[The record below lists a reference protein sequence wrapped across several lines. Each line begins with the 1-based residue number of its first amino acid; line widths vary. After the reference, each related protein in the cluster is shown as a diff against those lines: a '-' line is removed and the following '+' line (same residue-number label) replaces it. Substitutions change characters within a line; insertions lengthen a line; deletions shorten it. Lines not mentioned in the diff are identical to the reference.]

1 MSQTIQRLFDTKKIP
16 QDALAVLEN
25 FDKIIQ
31 DIIPANSKQES
42 ALPKQIR
49 DLSHQMTDERERRRK
64 GYMNEKNALVA
75 YARYFMWWN
84 LVRLTRL
91 FSNLDFSF
99 LRDGDI
105 CLDIG
110 SGPLTVICALWL
122 SQPALR
128 KKNLVWHAMDISR
141 QALNLG
147 EEIFLSIAAK
157 TAKAKSSKEN
167 ENANA
172 EGNANENADVIPW
185 KIIRVKDSLGAS
197 IRQKAAFLT
206 CANVFNEI
214 LQSESAPPDAL
225 AKKYSKSLFPYL
237 QENAS
242 VLLIEPGVPN
252 SARFISLMRDAFLR
266 NGFFAAAPC
275 PHQGRCPMDGRR
287 AGKSGASGK
296 WCNFAFETAGAPKR
310 LLSLS
315 EKSGLPKERAVL
327 SFVFV
332 QKNASAK
339 KLSEKPEQSESIR
352 IVSDT
357 IHLAQKGARGHYAC
371 ARQGFLLAI
380 CPPGKKVESGDL
392 IFGAKEKNERDEKT
406 NALIFEI

>member
-1 MSQTIQRLFDTKKIP
+1 MSQTIQRLFDTKNIP
-16 QDALAVLEN
+16 QDALWTLEN
-25 FDKIIQ
+25 FDKVIQ

-64 GYMNEKNALVA
+64 GYMNEKTALVA

-122 SQPALR
+122 SQPELR

-157 TAKAKSSKEN
+157 S
-167 ENANA
+167 ANGKTRG
-172 EGNANENADVIPW
+172 ESANEEIIPW
-185 KIIRVKDSLGAS
+185 KIVRVKDSLGSA
-197 IRQKAAFLT
+197 IRQKAAFVS

-214 LQSESAPPDAL
+214 LQNESAPPDSL
-225 AKKYSKSLFPYL
+225 AKKYSNALFPYL

-242 VLLIEPGVPN
+242 VLLIEPGVPA
-252 SARFISLMRDAFLR
+252 SARFVSLMRDAFLR
-266 NGFFAAAPC
+266 NGFFASAPC

-296 WCNFAFETAGAPKR
+296 WCNFAFETADAPKR

-315 EKSGLPKERAVL
+315 EKSRLPKERAVL
-327 SFVFV
+327 SFVLM
-332 QKNASAK
+332 QRGADAPKATEN
-339 KLSEKPEQSESIR
+339 QESIR

-357 IHLAQKGARGHYAC
+357 IHLAQKGMRGHYAC
-371 ARQGFLLAI
+371 ARKGFSLAL
-380 CPPGKKVESGDL
+380 CTRDFKVKSGDL
-392 IFGAKEKNERDEKT
+392 ICDAKEKSERDEKT

>member
-64 GYMNEKNALVA
+64 GYMNEKSALVA

-105 CLDIG
+105 CIDIG
-110 SGPLTVICALWL
+110 SGPLTVVCALWL

-128 KKNLVWHAMDISR
+128 KKNLVWHTMDISR

-147 EEIFLSIAAK
+147 EEIFLSIAAR
-157 TAKAKSSKEN
+157 TAKAKSSEESEN
-167 ENANA
+167 
-172 EGNANENADVIPW
+172 GNTDVLPW

-197 IRQKAAFLT
+197 IRQKAALLT

-225 AKKYSKSLFPYL
+225 AKKYSKALFPYL

-287 AGKSGASGK
+287 AGKSGASRK
-296 WCNFAFETAGAPKR
+296 WCNFAFETADAPKR

-332 QKNASAK
+332 QKNENAK
-339 KLSEKPEQSESIR
+339 KLSEQSESIR

-371 ARQGFLLAI
+371 ARQGFSLAV
-380 CPPGKKVESGDL
+380 CSPGKKVESGDL

>member
-1 MSQTIQRLFDTKKIP
+1 MSKTIQRLFDTKHIP
-16 QDALAVLEN
+16 QDALGVLEN
-25 FDKIIQ
+25 FDKILH
-31 DIIPANSKQES
+31 DILPAHSRQES

-49 DLSHQMTDERERRRK
+49 DLSHLMTDERERRRK
-64 GYMNEKNALVA
+64 GYMNEKTALVA

-91 FSNLDFSF
+91 FSNMDFSF

-110 SGPLTVICALWL
+110 SGPLTVVCALWL
-122 SQPALR
+122 SQPELR
-128 KKNLVWHAMDISR
+128 TKHLVWHTMDLSR

-157 TAKAKSSKEN
+157 TMKANVSDENDDGSKS
-167 ENANA
+167 
-172 EGNANENADVIPW
+172 GCTDTLPW
-185 KIIRVKDSLGAS
+185 KIIRIKDSLGAN

-214 LQSESAPPDAL
+214 LQGESAPPDAL
-225 AKKYSKSLFPYL
+225 AKKYAKALFPYL
-237 QENAS
+237 QEQAS
-242 VLLIEPGVPN
+242 VLLIEPGVPS
-252 SARFISLMRDAFLR
+252 SAHFISLMRDAFLR

-275 PHQGRCPMDGRR
+275 PHQGKCPMDGRR

-296 WCNFAFETAGAPKR
+296 WCNFAFETADAPKR

-315 EKSGLPKERAVL
+315 EKAGLPKERAVL
-327 SFVFV
+327 SFVLMS
-332 QKNASAK
+332 KGANAAHVP
-339 KLSEKPEQSESIR
+339 EKGETIR
-352 IVSDT
+352 IVSDV
-357 IHLAQKGARGHYAC
+357 INLAQKSARGHYAC
-371 ARQGFLLAI
+371 ARHGFSLAI
-380 CPPGKKVESGDL
+380 CPHGSKVKSGDL
-392 IFGAKEKNERDEKT
+392 ICEAKEKNERDEKT

>member
-1 MSQTIQRLFDTKKIP
+1 MSKTIQKLFDTKNIP
-16 QDALAVLEN
+16 QDALALLEN

-49 DLSHQMTDERERRRK
+49 DLSHQMTDERERRRL
-64 GYMNEKNALVA
+64 GYMNEKTALVA

-157 TAKAKSSKEN
+157 TV
-167 ENANA
+167 NANSAAESAENA
-172 EGNANENADVIPW
+172 EGAAEILPW

-197 IRQKAAFLT
+197 IRQKAALLT

-214 LQSESAPPDAL
+214 LQGESAPPDSL

-242 VLLIEPGVPN
+242 VLLIEPGVPA

-275 PHQGRCPMDGRR
+275 PHQGTCPMDGRK

-296 WCNFAFETAGAPKR
+296 WCNFAFETSGAPKR

-327 SFVFV
+327 SFVLMR
-332 QKNASAK
+332 KNANAAK
-339 KLSEKPEQSESIR
+339 SSEKDESIR

-371 ARQGFLLAI
+371 ARQGFSLAI
-380 CPPGKKVESGDL
+380 CPPGAKVESGDL
-392 IFGAKEKNERDEKT
+392 ICGAKQKSEHDEKT
-406 NALIFEI
+406 NALVFGI

>member
-64 GYMNEKNALVA
+64 GYMNEKSALVA

-105 CLDIG
+105 CIDIG
-110 SGPLTVICALWL
+110 SGPLTVVCALWL

-128 KKNLVWHAMDISR
+128 KKNLVWHTMDISR

-147 EEIFLSIAAK
+147 EEIFLSIAAR
-157 TAKAKSSKEN
+157 TAKAKSSEESEN
-167 ENANA
+167 
-172 EGNANENADVIPW
+172 GNADILPW

-197 IRQKAAFLT
+197 IRQKAALLT

-225 AKKYSKSLFPYL
+225 AKKYSKALFLYL

-296 WCNFAFETAGAPKR
+296 WCNFAFETADAPKR

-332 QKNASAK
+332 QKNENAK
-339 KLSEKPEQSESIR
+339 KISEQSESIR

-371 ARQGFLLAI
+371 ARQGFSLAV
-380 CPPGKKVESGDL
+380 CSPGKKVESGDL

>member
-64 GYMNEKNALVA
+64 GYMNEKSALVA

-105 CLDIG
+105 CIDIG
-110 SGPLTVICALWL
+110 SGPLTVVCALWL

-128 KKNLVWHAMDISR
+128 KKNLVWHTMDISR

-147 EEIFLSIAAK
+147 EEIFLSIAAR
-157 TAKAKSSKEN
+157 TAKAKSSEESEN
-167 ENANA
+167 
-172 EGNANENADVIPW
+172 GNADVLPW

-197 IRQKAAFLT
+197 IRQKAALLT

-225 AKKYSKSLFPYL
+225 AKKYSKTLFPYL

-296 WCNFAFETAGAPKR
+296 WCNFAFETADAPKR

-332 QKNASAK
+332 QKNENAK
-339 KLSEKPEQSESIR
+339 KISEQSESIR

-371 ARQGFLLAI
+371 ARQGFSLAV
-380 CPPGKKVESGDL
+380 CSPGKKVESGDL

>member
-1 MSQTIQRLFDTKKIP
+1 MSQTIQKLFDTKNIP
-16 QDALAVLEN
+16 RDALELLEN

-31 DIIPANSKQES
+31 DIIPASSKQ
-42 ALPKQIR
+42 ANILPKQIR
-49 DLSHQMTDERERRRK
+49 DLSHQMTDERERRRL
-64 GYMNEKNALVA
+64 GYMNEKSALVA
-75 YARYFMWWN
+75 YVRYFMWWN
-84 LVRLTRL
+84 LVRLSRL
-91 FSNLDFSF
+91 FSNMDFSF

-128 KKNLVWHAMDISR
+128 KKNLTWYAMDISQ

-157 TAKAKSSKEN
+157 TTKANSDEKNKSNSMS
-167 ENANA
+167 
-172 EGNANENADVIPW
+172 IW
-185 KIIRVKDSLGAS
+185 KIIRVKDSLGAN
-197 IRQKAAFLT
+197 IRQKTAFLT
-206 CANVFNEI
+206 CANIFNEI
-214 LQSESAPPDAL
+214 LQGESAPPESL

-242 VLLIEPGVPN
+242 VMLIEPGVPS

-266 NGFFAAAPC
+266 NGFFITAPC
-275 PHQGRCPMDGRR
+275 PHQGTCPMDGR
-287 AGKSGASGK
+287 KSVKNGASGK
-296 WCNFAFETAGAPKR
+296 WCNFAFETQGAPKR

-327 SFVFV
+327 SFVLA
-332 QKNASAK
+332 QKNSNAK
-339 KLSEKPEQSESIR
+339 KLFEKDGCLR

-357 IHLAQKGARGHYAC
+357 IWLPQKRRGHYAC
-371 ARQGFLLAI
+371 ACQGFSLAI
-380 CPPGKKVESGDL
+380 CTSSTKTESGDL
-392 IFGAKEKNERDEKT
+392 ISGAKKKDERDAKT
-406 NALIFEI
+406 NALVFEI

>member
-64 GYMNEKNALVA
+64 GYMNEKSALVA

-105 CLDIG
+105 CIDIG
-110 SGPLTVICALWL
+110 SGPLTVVCALWL

-128 KKNLVWHAMDISR
+128 KKNLVWHTMDISR

-147 EEIFLSIAAK
+147 EEIFLSIAAR
-157 TAKAKSSKEN
+157 TAKAKSSEESEN
-167 ENANA
+167 
-172 EGNANENADVIPW
+172 GNADVLPW

-197 IRQKAAFLT
+197 IRQKAALLT

-225 AKKYSKSLFPYL
+225 AKKYSKALFPYL

-296 WCNFAFETAGAPKR
+296 WCNFAFETADAPKR

-332 QKNASAK
+332 QKNENAK
-339 KLSEKPEQSESIR
+339 KISEQNESIR

-371 ARQGFLLAI
+371 ARQGFSLAI
-380 CPPGKKVESGDL
+380 CSPGKKVESGDL

>member
-64 GYMNEKNALVA
+64 GYMNEKSALVA

-105 CLDIG
+105 CIDIG
-110 SGPLTVICALWL
+110 SGPLTVVCALWL

-128 KKNLVWHAMDISR
+128 KKNLVWHTMDISR

-147 EEIFLSIAAK
+147 EEIFLSIAAR
-157 TAKAKSSKEN
+157 TAKAKSSEESEN
-167 ENANA
+167 
-172 EGNANENADVIPW
+172 GNADVLPW

-197 IRQKAAFLT
+197 IRQKAALLT

-225 AKKYSKSLFPYL
+225 AKKYSKALFPYL

-296 WCNFAFETAGAPKR
+296 WCNFAFETADAPKR

-332 QKNASAK
+332 QKNENAK
-339 KLSEKPEQSESIR
+339 KIPEQNESIR

-371 ARQGFLLAI
+371 VRQGFSLAV
-380 CPPGKKVESGDL
+380 CSPGKKVESGDL

>member
-64 GYMNEKNALVA
+64 GYMNEKSALVA

-105 CLDIG
+105 CIDIG
-110 SGPLTVICALWL
+110 SGPLTVVCALWL

-128 KKNLVWHAMDISR
+128 KKNLVWHTMDISR

-147 EEIFLSIAAK
+147 EEIFLSIAAR
-157 TAKAKSSKEN
+157 TAKAKSSEESEN
-167 ENANA
+167 
-172 EGNANENADVIPW
+172 GNADVLQW

-197 IRQKAAFLT
+197 IRQKAALLT

-225 AKKYSKSLFPYL
+225 AKKYSKALFPYL

-296 WCNFAFETAGAPKR
+296 WCNFAFETADAPKR

-332 QKNASAK
+332 QKNENAK
-339 KLSEKPEQSESIR
+339 KLSEQSESIR

-371 ARQGFLLAI
+371 ARQGFSLAV
-380 CPPGKKVESGDL
+380 CSPGKKVESGDL

>member
-64 GYMNEKNALVA
+64 GYMNEKSALVA

-105 CLDIG
+105 CIDIG
-110 SGPLTVICALWL
+110 SGPLTVVCALWL

-128 KKNLVWHAMDISR
+128 KKNLVWHTMDISR

-147 EEIFLSIAAK
+147 EELFLSIAAR
-157 TAKAKSSKEN
+157 TAKAKSSEESEN
-167 ENANA
+167 
-172 EGNANENADVIPW
+172 GNADVLPW

-197 IRQKAAFLT
+197 IRQKAALLT

-225 AKKYSKSLFPYL
+225 AKKYSKALFPYL

-332 QKNASAK
+332 QKNENAK
-339 KLSEKPEQSESIR
+339 KLSEQNESIR

-371 ARQGFLLAI
+371 ARQGFSLAV
-380 CPPGKKVESGDL
+380 CSPGKKVESGDL

>member
-1 MSQTIQRLFDTKKIP
+1 MSQTIQKLFDTKNIP
-16 QDALAVLEN
+16 QDALKLLEN
-25 FDKIIQ
+25 FDRIVQ
-31 DIIPANSKQES
+31 DILPANSRQES

-49 DLSHQMTDERERRRK
+49 DLSHQMTDERERRRL
-64 GYMNEKNALVA
+64 GYMNEKSALVA

-99 LRDGDI
+99 LRGGDVCI
-105 CLDIG
+105 DIG

-122 SQPALR
+122 SQPSLR
-128 KKNLVWHAMDISR
+128 EKNLTWYAMDISQ

-157 TAKAKSSKEN
+157 TAGENPADESEN
-167 ENANA
+167 ENSAT
-172 EGNANENADVIPW
+172 EILPW
-185 KIIRVKDSLGAS
+185 KIIRVKDSLGAN

-214 LQSESAPPDAL
+214 LQGESAPPDSL

-242 VLLIEPGVPN
+242 VLLIEPGVPS

-266 NGFFAAAPC
+266 KGFLISAPC
-275 PHQGRCPMDGRR
+275 PHQGTCPMDGRR
-287 AGKSGASGK
+287 SAKNGASGK
-296 WCNFAFETAGAPKR
+296 WCNFAFETQGAPKR

-315 EKSGLPKERAVL
+315 EKAGLPKERAVL
-327 SFVFV
+327 SFVLAR
-332 QKNASAK
+332 KNENEK
-339 KLSEKPEQSESIR
+339 KLPEKDECIR

-357 IHLAQKGARGHYAC
+357 IWLPQKRRGHYAC
-371 ARQGFLLAI
+371 ARQGFSLAI
-380 CPPGKKVESGDL
+380 CSPNTKVVSGDL
-392 IFGAKEKNERDEKT
+392 ISGAKKKDERDEKT
-406 NALIFEI
+406 SALVFEI

>member
-1 MSQTIQRLFDTKKIP
+1 MGKTIQKLFDTKKIP

-64 GYMNEKNALVA
+64 GYMNEKTALVA
-75 YARYFMWWN
+75 YTRYFMWWN

-128 KKNLVWHAMDISR
+128 KKNLVWHTMDISR

-147 EEIFLSIAAK
+147 EEIFLSIVAK
-157 TAKAKSSKEN
+157 TAKAKNSEESKN
-167 ENANA
+167 
-172 EGNANENADVIPW
+172 GNANENADFLPW

-197 IRQKAAFLT
+197 IRQKAALLT

-225 AKKYSKSLFPYL
+225 AKKYSKALFPYL

-287 AGKSGASGK
+287 AGKNGASGK
-296 WCNFAFETAGAPKR
+296 WCNFAFETAVAPKR

-332 QKNASAK
+332 QKNENAK
-339 KLSEKPEQSESIR
+339 KLSEKSEQGESIR

-357 IHLAQKGARGHYAC
+357 IYLAQKGARGHYAC
-371 ARQGFLLAI
+371 ARQGFSLAI

-392 IFGAKEKNERDEKT
+392 ICDAKEKNERDEKT

>member
-64 GYMNEKNALVA
+64 GYMNEKSALVA

-105 CLDIG
+105 CIDIG
-110 SGPLTVICALWL
+110 SGPLTVVCALWL

-128 KKNLVWHAMDISR
+128 KKNLVWHTMDISR

-147 EEIFLSIAAK
+147 EEIFLSIAAR
-157 TAKAKSSKEN
+157 TAKAKSSEESEN
-167 ENANA
+167 
-172 EGNANENADVIPW
+172 GNADVLPW

-197 IRQKAAFLT
+197 IRQKAALLT

-225 AKKYSKSLFPYL
+225 AKKYSKALFPYL

-332 QKNASAK
+332 RKNENAK
-339 KLSEKPEQSESIR
+339 KLSEQNESIR

-371 ARQGFLLAI
+371 ARQGFSLAV
-380 CPPGKKVESGDL
+380 CSPGKKVESGDL

>member
-64 GYMNEKNALVA
+64 GYMNEKSALVA

-105 CLDIG
+105 CIDIG
-110 SGPLTVICALWL
+110 SGPLTVVCALWL

-128 KKNLVWHAMDISR
+128 KKNLVWHTMDISR

-147 EEIFLSIAAK
+147 EEIFLSIAAR
-157 TAKAKSSKEN
+157 TAKAKSSEESEN
-167 ENANA
+167 
-172 EGNANENADVIPW
+172 GNADVLPW

-197 IRQKAAFLT
+197 IRQKAALLT

-225 AKKYSKSLFPYL
+225 AKKYSKALFPYL

-296 WCNFAFETAGAPKR
+296 WCNFAFETADAPKR
-310 LLSLS
+310 LLSFS

-332 QKNASAK
+332 QKNENAK
-339 KLSEKPEQSESIR
+339 KLSEQSENIR

-371 ARQGFLLAI
+371 ARQGFSLAI
-380 CPPGKKVESGDL
+380 CSPGKKVESGDL

>member
-64 GYMNEKNALVA
+64 GYMNEKSALVA

-105 CLDIG
+105 CIDIG
-110 SGPLTVICALWL
+110 SGPLTMVCALWL

-128 KKNLVWHAMDISR
+128 KKNLVWHTMDISR

-147 EEIFLSIAAK
+147 EEIFLSIAAR
-157 TAKAKSSKEN
+157 TAKAKSSEESEN
-167 ENANA
+167 
-172 EGNANENADVIPW
+172 GNADVLPW

-197 IRQKAAFLT
+197 IRQKAALLT

-225 AKKYSKSLFPYL
+225 AKKYSKALFPYL

-275 PHQGRCPMDGRR
+275 PHQGRCPMNGRR

-296 WCNFAFETAGAPKR
+296 WCNFAFETADAPKR

-332 QKNASAK
+332 QKNENAK
-339 KLSEKPEQSESIR
+339 KLSEQSESIR

-371 ARQGFLLAI
+371 ARQGFSLAV
-380 CPPGKKVESGDL
+380 CSPGKKVESGDL